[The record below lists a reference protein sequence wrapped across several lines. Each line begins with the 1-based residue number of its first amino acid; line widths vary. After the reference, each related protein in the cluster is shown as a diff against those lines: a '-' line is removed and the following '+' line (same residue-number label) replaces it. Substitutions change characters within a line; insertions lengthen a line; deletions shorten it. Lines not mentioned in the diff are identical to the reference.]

1 MPDSGEPI
9 PDKLAAPAT
18 PPIAAPARRSPNR
31 RWRLLALLG
40 GGVVVGAVA
49 YGAYWV
55 LVASH
60 EISTDNAYVGA
71 DTAVVTPMV
80 SGSVLTVPV
89 AETQMVRAGQT
100 LVVLDPADARN
111 AVAQAQAAL
120 GQAERQVRGM
130 FANDGALAGQVAART
145 AAVAEA
151 DSRIVSARGDLD
163 RARTDLDRRQ
173 VLAASGAVSGD
184 ELTSAQ
190 NRFSTAKAAL
200 VSAQAARA
208 AAIADQGAAQGSR
221 QVNNAMIS
229 GADVDHNPDVLAA
242 RARLDAA
249 ELALSR
255 TVITSPIDGVVAKKA
270 VEVGQMI
277 QAGAVT
283 MQIVPTREAFV
294 DANFKEVQ
302 LSRVRIGQPVVL
314 TSDLYG
320 GGVKF
325 HGRVKGLSGGTGAA
339 FSLIPAQN
347 ASGNWIKIVQRLPV
361 RIILDPA
368 ELVTHPLR
376 VGLSMKATIDV
387 GGS

>member
-1 MPDSGEPI
+1 VATI
-9 PDKLAAPAT
+9 P
-18 PPIAAPARRSPNR
+18 
-31 RWRLLALLG
+31 
-40 GGVVVGAVA
+40 
-49 YGAYWV
+49 
-55 LVASH
+55 
-60 EISTDNAYVGA
+60 
-71 DTAVVTPMV
+71 V
-80 SGSVLTVPV
+80 S
-89 AETQMVRAGQT
+89 ETQVVRAGQP
-100 LVVLDPADARN
+100 LVILDQADARI

-120 GQAERQVRGM
+120 GQAQRQVHGM
-130 FANDGALAGQVAART
+130 FANDDALAGQVAARA

-151 DSRIVSARGDLD
+151 ESRIVSARADLD

-173 VLAASGAVSGD
+173 ALAASGAVSGD

-190 NRFSTAKAAL
+190 NHFSTARAAL
-200 VSAQAARA
+200 VSSEAAKA
-208 AAIADQGAAQGSR
+208 AAVADQGAAQGSR
-221 QVNNAMIS
+221 AANTAMIS

-242 RARLDAA
+242 RAKLDAA

-255 TVITSPIDGVVAKKA
+255 TVIVSPIDGVVAKKA
-270 VEVGQMI
+270 VQIGQMI
-277 QAGAVT
+277 QPGAVT

-302 LSRVRIGQPVVL
+302 LSRVRIGQPAVL

-320 GGVKF
+320 DSVKF

-361 RIILDPA
+361 RITLDPA
-368 ELVTHPLR
+368 ELAKHPLR

-387 GGS
+387 ADSGR